1 MKKLI
6 VLILCG
12 VTSPVFAQ
20 VTVPQVFVDQADKAF
35 LEVAKD
41 REVIAAKDET
51 IAAKNQAL
59 AAQALAHDA
68 DQNLIAKLRADIK
81 DRDVKIAEL
90 SLLKCDTTSFFFIIK
105 VKRCH

>member
-1 MKKLI
+1 MKILL
-6 VLILCG
+6 VLTLC
-12 VTSPVFAQ
+12 VSPIFTQ
-20 VTVPQVFVDQADKAF
+20 TTVVPNVFVDQADKAF

-51 IAAKNQAL
+51 IAAKNQTIAANAL
-59 AAQALAHDA
+59 THTA
-68 DQNLIAKLRADIK
+68 DQGVIAKLQADIK